1 VRWLNIPNALCV
13 FRLVLAPFIVLRILA
28 LQFESALW
36 LLAIA
41 GITDALDGFL
51 ARKFNWTTRV
61 GLVLDPI
68 ADKVLLGSTYLA
80 LGAADALPWWLVIL
94 VFGRDL
100 LLLAGTGLVM
110 LLSERRSFPPSIW
123 GKASTIFQILTGI
136 WALITWVPDLLLG
149 LTALATAWSGVHY
162 IVTRARDIG
171 ERRSRPKSLG

>member
-1 VRWLNIPNALCV
+1 MRWLNIPNGLCV
-13 FRLVLAPFIVLRILA
+13 FRLALTPFIVLRILA
-28 LQFESALW
+28 IDFRGALW

-41 GITDALDGFL
+41 GVTDALDGFL

-100 LLLAGTGLVM
+100 LLLAGTALLM
-110 LLSERRSFPPSIW
+110 LITDRRNFPPSIW
-123 GKASTIFQILTGI
+123 GKLSTALQILTGI

-149 LTALATAWSGVHY
+149 LTGFATAWSGIHY
-162 IVTRARDIG
+162 IVTVGRAA
-171 ERRSRPKSLG
+171 SRHSSGDR